1 MNIFEPGSGK
11 SNAVFWEELTMIC
24 GPVAE
29 KEQRSRLLQF
39 RRKKKREKEKK
50 RKGGR
55 F

>member
-1 MNIFEPGSGK
+1 VLNVFEPGSGK

-29 KEQRSRLLQF
+29 KEQRSRDSYSLGV
-39 RRKKKREKEKK
+39 KKKK
-50 RKGGR
+50 KGGGW